1 MYKNIFQKLLSFMN
15 NPKVEKQRLETEKL
29 TASIERTKE
38 QALVEKIIELT
49 NQDKIKWER
58 DIGMFMHTC
67 YVAVYKNTK
76 LESWQS
82 PTTWKHFLVINQVT
96 TNSHSDEFNKSFKA
110 YLERIDLAEKSHFKK
125 MQDDLIEKAYIQ
137 IFVEKKGKKKK

>member
-49 NQDKIKWER
+49 NQDKIKWKEIER
-58 DIGMFMHTC
+58 GCYRATYKNIKLSSNHAVIPPYYFLSIEGIGMYNNIQFGKVFSE
-67 YVAVYKNTK
+67 YLFRIYKAENLKREERNK
-76 LESWQS
+76 L
-82 PTTWKHFLVINQVT
+82 I
-96 TNSHSDEFNKSFKA
+96 
-110 YLERIDLAEKSHFKK
+110 
-125 MQDDLIEKAYIQ
+125 IEKAYNQ
-137 IFVEKKGKKKK
+137 IFVDKKGKKKNDSYK

>member
-1 MYKNIFQKLLSFMN
+1 MS

-49 NQDKIKWER
+49 SQDKIKWER
-58 DIGMFMHTC
+58 GFLYSITRPE
-67 YVAVYKNTK
+67 YTATYKGVR
-76 LESWQS
+76 LESIES
-82 PTTWKHFLVINQVT
+82 SITYKFYLKINNVT
-96 TNSHSDEFNKSFKA
+96 TNSHSDEFNKSFRD
-110 YLERIDLAEKSHFKK
+110 YLDRIDLARKSKLKK
-125 MQDDLIEKAYIQ
+125 MQDDLIEKAYNQ

>member
-1 MYKNIFQKLLSFMN
+1 
-15 NPKVEKQRLETEKL
+15 
-29 TASIERTKE
+29 
-38 QALVEKIIELT
+38 
-49 NQDKIKWER
+49 
-58 DIGMFMHTC
+58 MFMHTC

-125 MQDDLIEKAYIQ
+125 MQDDLIEKAYNQ